1 MAGDVNEAFPE
12 QTVCQTDVAAR
23 VVRVAHLGLVV
34 EMAMRV
40 LADAD
45 RTAVMARM
53 EQMAYPEVIW
63 VPLEPISLGAPPTAQ
78 TVLMDAV
85 AGVAAAAEPVWAKTV
100 RS

>member
-53 EQMAYPEVIW
+53 EQMAYP
-63 VPLEPISLGAPPTAQ
+63 SNLGA
-78 TVLMDAV
+78 
-85 AGVAAAAEPVWAKTV
+85 WS
-100 RS
+100 RSRGHYRRPGQHRRPQWRRW